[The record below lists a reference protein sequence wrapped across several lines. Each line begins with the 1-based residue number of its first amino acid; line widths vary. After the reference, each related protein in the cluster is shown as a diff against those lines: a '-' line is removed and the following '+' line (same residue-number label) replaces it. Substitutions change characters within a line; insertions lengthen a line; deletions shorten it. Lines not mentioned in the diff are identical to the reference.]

1 LAEQC
6 LEDGEP
12 RDGITIVDIREEIG
26 IGLLPSGSL
35 HRGAA
40 ANIDLH
46 NARRHPIRDLG
57 IKFHFA
63 PERSNEDLCSLNN
76 GTLGGVLRM
85 NQSLGKRLVLEQA
98 RNVEVLGA
106 EGRLNAGSG
115 VEYQWIILKEFW
127 IGQRAFA
134 GFELAPRIRIP

>member
-1 LAEQC
+1 M
-6 LEDGEP
+6 
-12 RDGITIVDIREEIG
+12 
-26 IGLLPSGSL
+26 
-35 HRGAA
+35 
-40 ANIDLH
+40 
-46 NARRHPIRDLG
+46 
-57 IKFHFA
+57 
-63 PERSNEDLCSLNN
+63 NE
-76 GTLGGVLRM
+76 G
-85 NQSLGKRLVLEQA
+85 LGKRLVLEQA